1 MYLFGY
7 LFAVT
12 KEPNSQL
19 QSQHHYTIETYK
31 HVYMMDGRT
40 DRQEDR

>member
-1 MYLFGY
+1 M
-7 LFAVT
+7 VT

-19 QSQHHYTIETYK
+19 QSQHDYIIETQK
-31 HVYMMDGRT
+31 HVYMMDGRA